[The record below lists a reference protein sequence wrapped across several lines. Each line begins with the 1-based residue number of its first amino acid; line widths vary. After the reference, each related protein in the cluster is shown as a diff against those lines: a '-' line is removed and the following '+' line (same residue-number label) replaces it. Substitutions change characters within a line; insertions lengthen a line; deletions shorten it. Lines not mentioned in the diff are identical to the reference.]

1 MSFHY
6 LKEDGICQQHR
17 CGAGSIKEISM
28 SALSVLILV
37 FVVGAAIIAI
47 LSQTRPSPNLL
58 WVSIILLC
66 VAIAVIEIAPVAG
79 YHR

>member
-1 MSFHY
+1 
-6 LKEDGICQQHR
+6 
-17 CGAGSIKEISM
+17 M
-28 SALSVLILV
+28 SALSILVLV

-47 LSQTRPSPNLL
+47 LSQTRPTPNLL